1 MLVDMPERDRPAGQR
16 YAWYV
21 VAVLTL
27 ANVSGFVD
35 RQILS
40 LLVRPIQRDFGI
52 TDTQMSYLLGLSF
65 AVFYSVLGIP
75 IARWAD
81 RSSRKVIIGGG
92 VALWSVFTT
101 LCATASTF
109 GRLFVMRLG
118 VGVGEATLQA
128 PGVSLIADCFPRER
142 LSRAMSVYSLGI
154 FVGSG
159 LAYLIGG
166 WVVGFAGAEGTVN
179 LPLIGPVHPWQ
190 TVFIAVGLPGLMIAA
205 LILGLREPAR
215 RKGTGASEQPS
226 FRDFLRY
233 VAANKTTYAT
243 HGIGFAISGAVNFA
257 LAGWIP
263 TLLVRAFGWNE
274 GRAGIV
280 QGSLTITIGV
290 VGVLVGGR
298 IADRYVARGK
308 IDGPMRVGIIGAVGM
323 LISATAFPLMPT
335 ATLAVLWLAVV
346 NFFAAFPWGAASAA
360 SAEMAPLRLR
370 AQGVALFFLLLNLIS
385 QTLGPLSV
393 GLFNDN
399 IFGRGAGVRYSIAIV
414 AAVGTLSTIALLSAG
429 LAAYRET
436 VANRDQWMAR

>member
-1 MLVDMPERDRPAGQR
+1 MPERAGAPSPR

-27 ANVSGFVD
+27 ANISGFVD

-81 RSSRKVIIGGG
+81 RSTRKTIIGGG
-92 VALWSVFTT
+92 VALWSVFTA
-101 LCATASTF
+101 LCATASTY

-118 VGVGEATLQA
+118 VGVGEASLQA

-154 FVGSG
+154 FIGSG

-166 WVVGFAGAEGTVN
+166 WVVGFAAAAGTVDV
-179 LPLIGPVHPWQ
+179 PLIGSVHPWQ
-190 TVFIAVGLPGLMIAA
+190 TVFLAVGLPGLVVAL
-205 LILGLREPAR
+205 LILTLREPPRTVDVSA
-215 RKGTGASEQPS
+215 QPS
-226 FRDFLRY
+226 FAEFLRY
-233 VAANKTTYAT
+233 VGRHKVTYLT
-243 HGIGFAISGAVNFA
+243 HGLGFAVSAAVNFA

-263 TLLVRAFGWNE
+263 TLLVRAYGWDE
-274 GRAGIV
+274 GRAGIA

-290 VGVLVGGR
+290 VGVLAGGR
-298 IADRYVARGK
+298 LADRYVARGK
-308 IDGPMRVGIIGAVGM
+308 IDGPIRVGIIGAIGM
-323 LISATAFPLMPT
+323 LISGTVFPLMPT
-335 ATLAVLWLAVV
+335 ATLAIVCLAVV

-360 SAEMAPLRLR
+360 AAEMVPAELR
-370 AQGVALFFLLLNLIS
+370 AQGAALFFLLLNLIS

-393 GLFNDN
+393 ALFNDHV
-399 IFGRGAGVRYSIAIV
+399 FGRGEGVRYSIAIV
-414 AAVGTLSTIALLSAG
+414 TATGMLLTIALLAAG
-429 LAAYRET
+429 LAAYRRT
-436 VANRDQWMAR
+436 VAARDEWRAPEHSA

>member
-1 MLVDMPERDRPAGQR
+1 MLVGMSERESDAHQR

-27 ANVSGFVD
+27 ANISGFVD

-81 RSSRKVIIGGG
+81 RSSRRTIIGGG

-109 GRLFVMRLG
+109 GRLFIMRLG

-128 PGVSLIADCFPRER
+128 PGVSLISDYFPRER

-166 WVVGFAGAEGTVN
+166 WVVGFAAATGTVN
-179 LPLIGPVHPWQ
+179 LPMIGAVHPWQ
-190 TVFIAVGLPGLMIAA
+190 TVFVAVGLPGLIVAA
-205 LILGLREPAR
+205 LIFTLREPAR
-215 RKGTGASEQPS
+215 RSGSDARPQEPFSV
-226 FRDFLRY
+226 FLRY
-233 VAANKTTYAT
+233 VAANKLTYAT
-243 HGIGFAISGAVNFA
+243 HGLGFAISGAVNFA

-290 VGVLVGGR
+290 AGVLVGGR
-298 IADRYVARGK
+298 LADAFVARGK
-308 IDGPMRVGIIGAVGM
+308 IDGPLRVGIIGASGM
-323 LISATAFPLMPT
+323 LIAATAFPLMPS
-335 ATLAVLWLAVV
+335 AGLAVAWLAVV

-360 SAEMAPLRLR
+360 AAEMAPLRLR
-370 AQGVALFFLLLNLIS
+370 AQSVALFFLLLNLVS
-385 QTLGPLSV
+385 QTLGPMSV
-393 GLFNDN
+393 ALFNDHV
-399 IFGRGAGVRYSIAIV
+399 FGRGAGVRYSIAIV
-414 AAVGTLSTIALLSAG
+414 SSTGMILTILLLSAG
-429 LAAYRET
+429 LAAYRRT
-436 VANRDQWMAR
+436 VTSRDDQRD

>member
-1 MLVDMPERDRPAGQR
+1 MSEREGAASQH

-81 RSSRKVIIGGG
+81 RSSRRSIIGGG

-101 LCATASTF
+101 MCATASTF
-109 GRLFVMRLG
+109 GRLFIMRLG
-118 VGVGEATLQA
+118 VGVGEASLQA
-128 PGVSLIADCFPRER
+128 PGISLISDYFPRER

-166 WVVGFAGAEGTVN
+166 WVVGFASAAGTVN
-179 LPLIGPVHPWQ
+179 LPLLGAVHPWQ
-190 TVFIAVGLPGLMIAA
+190 TVFVAVGLPGLVIAA
-205 LILGLREPAR
+205 LIFGLREPAR
-215 RKGTGASEQPS
+215 RPGADARPLES
-226 FRDFLRY
+226 FGVFLRY
-233 VAANKTTYAT
+233 VRANKRAYAS
-243 HGIGFAISGAVNFA
+243 HGLGFAISGAVNFA
-257 LAGWIP
+257 LASWIP
-263 TLLVRAFGWNE
+263 TLLVRTFGWNE

-280 QGSLTITIGV
+280 QGSLTITLGV
-290 VGVLVGGR
+290 AGVLVGGR
-298 IADRYVARGK
+298 AADAYVARGK
-308 IDGPMRVGIIGAVGM
+308 LDGPMRVGIIGAIGM

-335 ATLAVLWLAVV
+335 AGLAIAWLAVV

-360 SAEMAPLRLR
+360 AAEMAPLRLR
-370 AQGVALFFLLLNLIS
+370 AQSAALFFLLLNLIS
-385 QTLGPLSV
+385 QTLGPMSV
-393 GLFNDN
+393 ALFNDHV
-399 IFGRGAGVRYSIAIV
+399 FGRGAGVRYSIAIV
-414 AAVGTLSTIALLSAG
+414 SSVGMLLTIVLLSAG

-436 VANRDQWMAR
+436 VSSRDRE

>member
-1 MLVDMPERDRPAGQR
+1 MPERETAARQR

-65 AVFYSVLGIP
+65 AIFYSVLGIP

-81 RSSRKVIIGGG
+81 RSSRRAIIGGG

-109 GRLFVMRLG
+109 GRLFIMRLG
-118 VGVGEATLQA
+118 VGVGEASLQA
-128 PGVSLIADCFPRER
+128 PGVSLISDYFPRER

-166 WVVGFAGAEGTVN
+166 WVVGFAAAAGTVD
-179 LPLIGPVHPWQ
+179 LPVIGPVRAWQ
-190 TVFIAVGLPGLMIAA
+190 TVFVAVGLPGLVVAA
-205 LILGLREPAR
+205 LILTLREPSRHAAGDAR
-215 RKGTGASEQPS
+215 PQES
-226 FRDFLRY
+226 FGMFLRY
-233 VAANKTTYAT
+233 VAANKRTYTT
-243 HGIGFAISGAVNFA
+243 HGLGFAISAAVNFA

-290 VGVLVGGR
+290 AGVLVGGR
-298 IADRYVARGK
+298 VADAYVARGK
-308 IDGPMRVGIIGAVGM
+308 IDGPMRVGIIGAIGM

-335 ATLAVLWLAVV
+335 AGLAVAWLAVV

-360 SAEMAPLRLR
+360 AAEMAPMRLR
-370 AQGVALFFLLLNLIS
+370 AQSAALFFLLLNLIS
-385 QTLGPLSV
+385 QTLGPISV
-393 GLFNDN
+393 ALFNDHV
-399 IFGRGAGVRYSIAIV
+399 FGRGAGVRYSIAIV
-414 AAVGTLSTIALLSAG
+414 SGVGMLLTIALLSAG
-429 LAAYRET
+429 LAAYRQT
-436 VANRDQWMAR
+436 VTSRDRA

>member
-1 MLVDMPERDRPAGQR
+1 MSERDSAGGQR

-81 RSSRKVIIGGG
+81 RSSRRAIMGGG

-101 LCATASTF
+101 LCSTASTF
-109 GRLFVMRLG
+109 GRLFIMRLG
-118 VGVGEATLQA
+118 VGVGEASLQA
-128 PGVSLIADCFPRER
+128 PSVSLISDYFPRER

-166 WVVGFAGAEGTVN
+166 WVVGFASTEGMVN
-179 LPLIGPVHPWQ
+179 LPVIGAVRPWQ
-190 TVFIAVGLPGLMIAA
+190 TVFVAVGLPGFVIAA
-205 LILGLREPAR
+205 LIVSLREPLR
-215 RKGTGASEQPS
+215 RAGDEKRPQEPFSV
-226 FRDFLRY
+226 FLRY
-233 VAANKTTYAT
+233 VAKNKLAYLS
-243 HGIGFAISGAVNFA
+243 HGLGFAVSGAVNFA
-257 LAGWIP
+257 LGGWIP
-263 TLLVRAFGWNE
+263 TLFVRSFGWNE

-280 QGSLTITIGV
+280 QGTLTITIGV
-290 VGVLVGGR
+290 AGVLVGGR
-298 IADRYVARGK
+298 IADGFVARGK
-308 IDGPMRVGIIGAVGM
+308 IDGPMRVGIIAAVGM

-335 ATLAVLWLAVV
+335 AGLAVAWLAVV
-346 NFFAAFPWGAASAA
+346 NFFAAFPWGAAAA
-360 SAEMAPLRLR
+360 AAAEMAPVRLR
-370 AQGVALFFLLLNLIS
+370 AQSAALFFLLLNLIS
-385 QTLGPLSV
+385 QTLGPISV
-393 GLFNDN
+393 ALFNDHV
-399 IFGRGAGVRYSIAIV
+399 FGRGAGVRYSIAIV
-414 AAVGTLSTIALLSAG
+414 SGVGMVLTIVLLSVG

-436 VANRDQWMAR
+436 VSSRDRA

>member
-1 MLVDMPERDRPAGQR
+1 MSERDAAAEQR

-21 VAVLTL
+21 VAVLTV

-40 LLVRPIQRDFGI
+40 LLVRPIQRDFAI

-81 RSSRKVIIGGG
+81 RSSRRRIIGGG

-101 LCATASTF
+101 LSATASTF

-118 VGVGEATLQA
+118 VGVGEASLQA
-128 PGVSLIADCFPRER
+128 PGLSLISDFFPRER
-142 LSRAMSVYSLGI
+142 LGRAMSVYSLGI

-166 WVVGFAGAEGTVN
+166 WVVGFAAATGTVH
-179 LPLIGPVHPWQ
+179 LPVLGAVRPWQ
-190 TVFIAVGLPGLMIAA
+190 TVFVAVGLPGLVIAA
-205 LILGLREPAR
+205 LILTLREPAR
-215 RKGTGASEQPS
+215 RAGGEGRPQES
-226 FRDFLRY
+226 FGVFLEY
-233 VAANKTTYAT
+233 VAANKVAYLT
-243 HGIGFAISGAVNFA
+243 HGLGFALSAAVNFA
-257 LAGWIP
+257 LASWIP
-263 TLLVRAFGWNE
+263 TLLVRAFGWDE

-298 IADRYVARGK
+298 LADAYVARGK
-308 IDGPMRVGIIGAVGM
+308 IDGPMRVGIWGAVGM
-323 LISATAFPLMPT
+323 LAAATAFPLMPT
-335 ATLAVLWLAVV
+335 AGLAVALLAVV

-360 SAEMAPLRLR
+360 AAEMAPARLR
-370 AQGVALFFLLLNLIS
+370 SQSAALFFLLLNLVS
-385 QTLGPLSV
+385 QTLGPMSV
-393 GLFNDN
+393 ALFNDHV
-399 IFGRGAGVRYSIAIV
+399 FGRGAGVRYSIAIV
-414 AAVGTLSTIALLSAG
+414 SGVGMFLTIVLLSAG
-429 LAAYRET
+429 LGAYRKT
-436 VANRDQWMAR
+436 VASRGD

>member
-1 MLVDMPERDRPAGQR
+1 MSEPESVVSPR
-16 YAWYV
+16 YAWWV

-81 RSSRKVIIGGG
+81 RSSRRTIIGGG

-109 GRLFVMRLG
+109 GRLFIMRLG

-128 PGVSLIADCFPRER
+128 PGVSLISDYFPRER

-166 WVVGFAGAEGTVN
+166 WVVGFAAAAGTVDV
-179 LPLIGPVHPWQ
+179 PLIGAVHPWQ
-190 TVFIAVGLPGLMIAA
+190 TVFIAVGLPGLIVAA
-205 LILGLREPAR
+205 LIFSIREPAR
-215 RKGTGASEQPS
+215 RTNAAGDARPQEPFSV
-226 FRDFLRY
+226 FLRY
-233 VAANKTTYAT
+233 VAANRLAYAA
-243 HGIGFAISGAVNFA
+243 HGLGFAISAAVNFA
-257 LAGWIP
+257 LASWIP

-298 IADRYVARGK
+298 LADSYVARGK
-308 IDGPMRVGIIGAVGM
+308 LDGPMRVGILGAVGM
-323 LISATAFPLMPT
+323 LVAATAFPLMPT
-335 ATLAVLWLAVV
+335 AGLAVAWLAVV
-346 NFFAAFPWGAASAA
+346 NFFAAFPWGAAAA
-360 SAEMAPLRLR
+360 AAAEMAPLRLR
-370 AQGVALFFLLLNLIS
+370 AQSVALFFLLLNLVS
-385 QTLGPLSV
+385 QTMGPMAV
-393 GLFNDN
+393 ALFNDHV
-399 IFGRGAGVRYSIAIV
+399 FGRGAGVRYSIAIV
-414 AAVGTLSTIALLSAG
+414 SSVGMLLTIGLLSAG

-436 VANRDQWMAR
+436 VASRDR

>member
-1 MLVDMPERDRPAGQR
+1 MLLDMSERERAASQR

-81 RSSRKVIIGGG
+81 RSSRRTIIGGG

-109 GRLFVMRLG
+109 GHLFIMRLG

-128 PGVSLIADCFPRER
+128 PGVSLIADHFPRER

-154 FVGSG
+154 FIGSG

-166 WVVGFAGAEGTVN
+166 WVVGLTSAAGMIDV
-179 LPLIGPVHPWQ
+179 PLIGAIHPWQ
-190 TVFIAVGLPGLMIAA
+190 TVFIAVGLPGFIIAA
-205 LILGLREPAR
+205 LIFTLREPR
-215 RKGTGASEQPS
+215 RSESAERRAQEPFS
-226 FRDFLRY
+226 VFLRY
-233 VAANKTTYAT
+233 VAVNRRAYLT
-243 HGIGFAISGAVNFA
+243 HGLGFAISAAVNFA

-263 TLLVRAFGWNE
+263 TLLVRTYGWNE

-298 IADRYVARGK
+298 VADAYVARGK
-308 IDGPMRVGIIGAVGM
+308 IDGPLRVGIIAAIGM

-360 SAEMAPLRLR
+360 AAEMAPMRLR
-370 AQGVALFFLLLNLIS
+370 AQSAALFFLLLNLIS
-385 QTLGPLSV
+385 QTVGPTSV
-393 GLFNDN
+393 ALFNDHV
-399 IFGRGAGVRYSIAIV
+399 FGRGAGVRYSIAIV
-414 AAVGTLSTIALLSAG
+414 NVVGMLLTIALLSAG
-429 LAAYRET
+429 LSAYRTT
-436 VANRDQWMAR
+436 VASRDN

>member
-1 MLVDMPERDRPAGQR
+1 MLVDMPERDRPAGPR

-81 RSSRKVIIGGG
+81 RSSRRAIIGGG

-128 PGVSLIADCFPRER
+128 PGVSLIADCFPRDR

-166 WVVGFAGAEGTVN
+166 WVVGYAGAEGTVD
-179 LPLIGPVHPWQ
+179 LPLIGAVHPWQ
-190 TVFIAVGLPGLMIAA
+190 TVFAAVGLPGLLIAA

-215 RKGTGASEQPS
+215 R
-226 FRDFLRY
+226 
-233 VAANKTTYAT
+233 
-243 HGIGFAISGAVNFA
+243 
-257 LAGWIP
+257 
-263 TLLVRAFGWNE
+263 
-274 GRAGIV
+274 
-280 QGSLTITIGV
+280 QG
-290 VGVLVGGR
+290 
-298 IADRYVARGK
+298 
-308 IDGPMRVGIIGAVGM
+308 
-323 LISATAFPLMPT
+323 
-335 ATLAVLWLAVV
+335 
-346 NFFAAFPWGAASAA
+346 
-360 SAEMAPLRLR
+360 
-370 AQGVALFFLLLNLIS
+370 
-385 QTLGPLSV
+385 
-393 GLFNDN
+393 
-399 IFGRGAGVRYSIAIV
+399 
-414 AAVGTLSTIALLSAG
+414 
-429 LAAYRET
+429 
-436 VANRDQWMAR
+436 

>member
-1 MLVDMPERDRPAGQR
+1 MLVGMSEREHAASRR

-21 VAVLTL
+21 VGVLTL
-27 ANVSGFVD
+27 ANISGFVD

-65 AVFYSVLGIP
+65 AVFYSALGIP

-81 RSSRKVIIGGG
+81 RSSRRTIIGGG
-92 VALWSVFTT
+92 VALWSIFTA

-118 VGVGEATLQA
+118 VGVGEASLQA
-128 PGVSLIADCFPRER
+128 PGLSLISDYFPRDR

-154 FVGSG
+154 FIGSG

-166 WVVGFAGAEGTVN
+166 WVVGFAAAAGTVD
-179 LPLIGPVHPWQ
+179 LPIIGAVHPWQ
-190 TVFIAVGLPGLMIAA
+190 TVFVAVGLPGFIVAA
-205 LILGLREPAR
+205 LIFTIREPRRTAGDAR
-215 RKGTGASEQPS
+215 GQES
-226 FRDFLRY
+226 FGVFLRY
-233 VAANKTTYAT
+233 VAAHKLTYAT
-243 HGIGFAISGAVNFA
+243 HGLGFAISAAVNFA
-257 LAGWIP
+257 LASWIP

-290 VGVLVGGR
+290 AGVLVGGR
-298 IADRYVARGK
+298 VADAYVARGK
-308 IDGPMRVGIIGAVGM
+308 LDGPIRVGILGAVGM

-335 ATLAVLWLAVV
+335 AGLAIAWLAVV

-360 SAEMAPLRLR
+360 AAEMAPARLR
-370 AQGVALFFLLLNLIS
+370 AQSAALFFLALNLVS
-385 QTLGPLSV
+385 QTVGPMSV
-393 GLFNDN
+393 ALFNDHV
-399 IFGRGAGVRYSIAIV
+399 FGRGAGVRYSIAIV
-414 AAVGTLSTIALLSAG
+414 SSVGMLLTIALLSAG
-429 LAAYRET
+429 LAAYRRT
-436 VANRDQWMAR
+436 VAARDH

>member
-1 MLVDMPERDRPAGQR
+1 MSERDGAGSQR

-52 TDTQMSYLLGLSF
+52 SDTQMSYLLGLSF

-81 RSSRKVIIGGG
+81 RSSRKTIIGGG
-92 VALWSVFTT
+92 VALWSVFTS
-101 LCATASTF
+101 LCATASTY

-118 VGVGEATLQA
+118 VGVGEASLQA
-128 PGVSLIADCFPRER
+128 PGVSLIADYFPRER

-166 WVVGFAGAEGTVN
+166 WVVGFAAAAGTVDV
-179 LPLIGPVHPWQ
+179 PLIGSIHPWQ
-190 TVFIAVGLPGLMIAA
+190 TVFLAVGLPGLAVA
-205 LILGLREPAR
+205 LLIFTLREPPRSAN
-215 RKGTGASEQPS
+215 AAAQPS
-226 FRDFLRY
+226 FGEFLAY
-233 VAANKTTYAT
+233 VAAHKVTYLT
-243 HGIGFAISGAVNFA
+243 HGLGFAISAAVNFA

-263 TLLVRAFGWNE
+263 TLLVRAYGWNE

-280 QGSLTITIGV
+280 QGSLTITLGV
-290 VGVLVGGR
+290 VGVLAGGR

-308 IDGPMRVGIIGAVGM
+308 IDGPIRVGIIGAIGM
-323 LISATAFPLMPT
+323 LISGTAFPLMPT
-335 ATLAVLWLAVV
+335 ATLAIVCLGVV

-360 SAEMAPLRLR
+360 AAEMVPTELR
-370 AQGVALFFLLLNLIS
+370 AQGAALFFLLLNLIS

-393 GLFNDN
+393 ALFNDHV
-399 IFGRGAGVRYSIAIV
+399 FGRGAGVRYSIAIV
-414 AAVGTLSTIALLSAG
+414 TAVGMVLTIALLAAG
-429 LAAYRET
+429 LAAYRRT
-436 VANRDQWMAR
+436 VSARDEWRASIHSA